1 MTETK
6 ITELERELCKKNEE
20 LTKLKKSW
28 PKIIALLLIAT
39 FTLPFFP
46 LRHGSLESRYGYWGG
61 VLFSACVCFLL
72 TPMIAFYIINKMQKE
87 IFDLERNLE
96 MEKRRYSISEK

>member
-6 ITELERELCKKNEE
+6 IAELEKELDKKIEA
-20 LTKLKKSW
+20 LSKLKKSW
-28 PKIIALLLIAT
+28 AKIIALLLIAT

-46 LRHGSLESRYGYWGG
+46 LRSGSLESQYGYWGG
-61 VLFSACVCFLL
+61 VLFSACICFLI
-72 TPMIAFYIINKMQKE
+72 TPIIAFYTINNMEKE

-96 MEKRRYSISEK
+96 MEKRRYDLRDK